1 MRRLTWK
8 AAKKS
13 NADKK
18 PASMGKDSGYEFID
32 TIFGRDRELNR
43 TEKLIS
49 AIRFWSMRFDAN
61 CDDILRN
68 PTAGYDKA
76 TTRDTAPCNGDP
88 TTPQPIPSSASDE
101 ACKDPLGNAVPS
113 ADQTVV
119 SSKKKLDDM
128 HAGPAGDAGEV
139 DDMKGIATPTSLKHK
154 APEDL
159 EKEQAYEAKR
169 TKAVEELGNEAVT

>member
-1 MRRLTWK
+1 
-8 AAKKS
+8 
-13 NADKK
+13 
-18 PASMGKDSGYEFID
+18 MGKNSGYEFID
-32 TIFGRDRELNR
+32 TIFGRDRELDR

-49 AIRFWSMRFDAN
+49 AIRLWSMRSDAN

-88 TTPQPIPSSASDE
+88 TTPQPIPSSTSDE

-119 SSKKKLDDM
+119 SSKKKLDDKQ
-128 HAGPAGDAGEV
+128 GFIDEV
-139 DDMKGIATPTSLKHK
+139 ASRKKHISTE
-154 APEDL
+154 AHRAQQGQLVMPE
-159 EKEQAYEAKR
+159 KW
-169 TKAVEELGNEAVT
+169 TI